1 MRKKMDISK
10 EKRIELR
17 DKIKAYFQNERDEE
31 IGDLAASLILDFVIE
46 ELAPEFYNQ
55 GIFDAY
61 KYFSDRTEDI
71 LGLQR

>member
-1 MRKKMDISK
+1 MRKKMDINK

>member
-1 MRKKMDISK
+1 MRKNMDISK